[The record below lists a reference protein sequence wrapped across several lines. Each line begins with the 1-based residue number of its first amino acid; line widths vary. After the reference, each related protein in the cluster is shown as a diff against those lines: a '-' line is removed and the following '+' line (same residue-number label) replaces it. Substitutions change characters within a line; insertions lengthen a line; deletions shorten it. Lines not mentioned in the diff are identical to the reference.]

1 MTLSDFADIAEI
13 AGAVAV
19 VVSLVYVAIQLRQNT
34 DSVRSATLQANTALW
49 STLLSGLAEP
59 GIVEAYATGLSGRK
73 DISRLQYTQF
83 FLLCRGVF
91 AAFEN
96 QHYQF
101 RTGVLDEETYKGY
114 ERAISEQ
121 LLAFPGFRIW
131 WEQSRSVFSPA
142 FVTHVDEMI
151 RNTPVATTDRYF
163 EQWQAFPRGQD
174 TSG

>member
-101 RTGVLDEETYKGY
+101 RTWTRKHTKVTSALFPSSYSLF
-114 ERAISEQ
+114 RA
-121 LLAFPGFRIW
+121 
-131 WEQSRSVFSPA
+131 
-142 FVTHVDEMI
+142 
-151 RNTPVATTDRYF
+151 
-163 EQWQAFPRGQD
+163 
-174 TSG
+174 SGSGGNRAAAYSHRPS

>member
-1 MTLSDFADIAEI
+1 MTLSDLANIAEI
-13 AGAVAV
+13 VGAIAV
-19 VVSLVYVAIQLRQNT
+19 VVSLVYVAIQVRQNT
-34 DSVRSATLQANTALW
+34 ESVRSATLQANTALW

-101 RTGVLDEETYKGY
+101 RSGILDEETYRGY

-121 LLAFPGFRIW
+121 LLAFPGFRTCGNKA
-131 WEQSRSVFSPA
+131 EA
-142 FVTHVDEMI
+142 
-151 RNTPVATTDRYF
+151 YF
-163 EQWQAFPRGQD
+163 RQPL
-174 TSG
+174 